1 MEYLWDL
8 VLDHPEPDAAFEF
21 TKRNGDLCRIT
32 HAGIEI
38 NGEAYT
44 PPGRVQTA
52 GHRLAEERVSD
63 EAVEP
68 KRCEDTDL
76 GGSFAK
82 TLPFD
87 SRSGLPDANAHV
99 HLGKVSFTFCL
110 NLFPSHLCMS
120 NTAILHVCLFLP
132 CSFTLG

>member
-52 GHRLAEERVSD
+52 RHRLAEEKVVSD
-63 EAVEP
+63 TTVERP
-68 KRCEDTDL
+68 ERCEDTDL

-87 SRSGLPDANAHV
+87 SHSGLPDANAHV
-99 HLGKVSFTFCL
+99 LLGKVSYFCL
-110 NLFPSHLCMS
+110 FFFPLLIHSGLLTS
-120 NTAILHVCLFLP
+120 ELGF
-132 CSFTLG
+132 SF